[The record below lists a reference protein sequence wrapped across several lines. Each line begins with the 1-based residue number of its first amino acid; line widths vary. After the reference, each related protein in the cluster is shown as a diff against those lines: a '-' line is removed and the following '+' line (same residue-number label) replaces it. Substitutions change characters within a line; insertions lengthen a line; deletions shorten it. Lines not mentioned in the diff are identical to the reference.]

1 MRGAPLGE
9 GHPGRAAL
17 LFTVTTLALQ
27 ADGKIVAVGGSGH
40 FGDLFA
46 VVRLDGDGTLDAA
59 FGRDGRVTWDFGPYG
74 AAATSVAI
82 QADGKIIP
90 AGTWT
95 VVCWE
100 GGHCDTVFVLAR
112 YFVDG
117 SPDPTFGG
125 DGEVSSDFKG
135 WPMPSHPSHGRIVV
149 ADEISG
155 GFTLARYNSDAS
167 ADTSFS
173 GDGRVRTFPRYSN
186 ARSVLIQNDGEIVL
200 AGTVFSAD
208 GSPGFAL
215 VDTSPCED
223 QRKR

>member
-1 MRGAPLGE
+1 M
-9 GHPGRAAL
+9 
-17 LFTVTTLALQ
+17 
-27 ADGKIVAVGGSGH
+27 
-40 FGDLFA
+40 
-46 VVRLDGDGTLDAA
+46 
-59 FGRDGRVTWDFGPYG
+59 TWDFGPYG

-82 QADGKIIP
+82 QADGKITA

-135 WPMPSHPSHGRIVV
+135 LANAIAIQADGRIVV

-155 GFTLARYNSDAS
+155 GFALARYNSDAS

-173 GDGRVRTFPRYSN
+173 GEGRVRTF
-186 ARSVLIQNDGEIVL
+186 AIFKRSFRPHPE
-200 AGTVFSAD
+200 
-208 GSPGFAL
+208 
-215 VDTSPCED
+215 
-223 QRKR
+223 

>member
-17 LFTVTTLALQ
+17 LFTVTALALQ
-27 ADGKIVAVGGSGH
+27 ADGKIVTVGASGH

-82 QADGKIIP
+82 EADGKIIA

-135 WPMPSHPSHGRIVV
+135 LANAIAIQADGRIVV
-149 ADEISG
+149 ADEIPG
-155 GFTLARYNSDAS
+155 GFALARYNSDAS

-215 VDTSPCED
+215 ARYLAV
-223 QRKR
+223 